1 MKRIL
6 LPFAL
11 CCSLALA
18 VSSCRFFPG
27 QQQSQPETEIPA
39 APESG
44 KPAEPGGIDPD
55 ELQEQAES
63 DPMAVLGKILGGLEK
78 LAKKAIDKGWI
89 DTTRVAEEALQDE
102 PVPEPEVSAPA
113 PPPDEWYDH
122 DFALSFTYHQYVGA
136 TRSPSN
142 DFSISYTRIGNK
154 VYLHKPGKVAE
165 DSVLDFHDDGT
176 RTFTYYMGGVQV
188 RSNRQEGDIH
198 KYLHYQ
204 FTDVGNTFNEILGRH
219 PDISR
224 AQSETTISGR
234 PVAVIHTEKD
244 EQILTQKL
252 HTEKD
257 YYVDKQYGFLY
268 KTVGNG
274 SGGGL
279 TIKNGCPWEVTYF
292 TDKPTQKDIHLK
304 VTKAPK

>member
-1 MKRIL
+1 MVMKMKRIL
-6 LPFAL
+6 FRIVL
-11 CCSLALA
+11 CGGLTLGLNACE
-18 VSSCRFFPG
+18 FIPG
-27 QQQSQPETEIPA
+27 LQQKQPETVAPDPA
-39 APESG
+39 
-44 KPAEPGGIDPD
+44 KPSAPGGTDLE
-55 ELQEQAES
+55 ELQEQAENE
-63 DPMAVLGKILGGLEK
+63 PMEVLGKILGGLEK
-78 LAKKAIDKGWI
+78 LARKAIEKGWI
-89 DTTRVAEEALQDE
+89 DTTRVMEETPQE
-102 PVPEPEVSAPA
+102 EPEPEVSAPA

-136 TRSPSN
+136 SRSPSG

-154 VYLHKPGKVAE
+154 VYLHKPGKAAE
-165 DSVLDFHDDGT
+165 DSVLEFHDDGT
-176 RTFTYYMGGVQV
+176 RTYSYYLGGIQV
-188 RSNRQEGDIH
+188 RTNRKEGDAH

-204 FTDVGNTFNEILGRH
+204 FTDVGNTFNEILGYH

-244 EQILTQKL
+244 EQILTQRL

-257 YYVDKQYGFLY
+257 YYVDKEYGFLY

-292 TDKPTQKDIHLK
+292 TDKPTQKDIYLK
-304 VTKAPK
+304 ITKAN